1 MKKYESVIDS
11 IFLSNNGEID
21 LLTGA
26 ISPDRFDQIV
36 KRDLA
41 MAQRNHAK
49 ISMISTAINLTQFF
63 TDNQTLDSLEQQSM
77 IENELV
83 NLHFNLKSTFRQSD
97 CICRV
102 SKLGFWILLN
112 GADKRTSDQLF
123 EALYFAAKFGS
134 RNTIKV
140 LRELSEYVSADL
152 SVRAEINT
160 RFGWI
165 KNSANLAALAPWLL
179 FLILR
184 TQINAKVAYEQPFGQ
199 FLMAIG
205 VLATLIAYYWM
216 NRIANL
222 PKAKRIF
229 TLALGEK

>member
-41 MAQRNHAK
+41 IAQRNPAD
-49 ISMISTAINLTQFF
+49 ISIISTAINLTQFF
-63 TDNQTLDSLEQQSM
+63 ADNQTLDSIEQQSI

-112 GADKRTSDQLF
+112 GADKKTTEQLVDRLVK
-123 EALYFAAKFGS
+123 E
-134 RNTIKV
+134 
-140 LRELSEYVSADL
+140 
-152 SVRAEINT
+152 
-160 RFGWI
+160 
-165 KNSANLAALAPWLL
+165 
-179 FLILR
+179 
-184 TQINAKVAYEQPFGQ
+184 
-199 FLMAIG
+199 
-205 VLATLIAYYWM
+205 
-216 NRIANL
+216 L
-222 PKAKRIF
+222 PKFITVGMCLWQQSESILDWYKRVDQIHF
-229 TLALGEK
+229 NNNQ

>member
-41 MAQRNHAK
+41 IAQRNPAD
-49 ISMISTAINLTQFF
+49 ISIISTAINLTHFF
-63 TDNQTLDSLEQQSM
+63 ADNQTLDSLEQQSK

-83 NLHFNLKSTFRQSD
+83 NLHFKLNSTFRQSD

-112 GADKRTSDQLF
+112 GADKKTTEQLVDRLVK
-123 EALYFAAKFGS
+123 E
-134 RNTIKV
+134 
-140 LRELSEYVSADL
+140 
-152 SVRAEINT
+152 
-160 RFGWI
+160 
-165 KNSANLAALAPWLL
+165 
-179 FLILR
+179 
-184 TQINAKVAYEQPFGQ
+184 
-199 FLMAIG
+199 
-205 VLATLIAYYWM
+205 
-216 NRIANL
+216 L
-222 PKAKRIF
+222 PKFITVGMCLWQQSESILDWYKRVDQIHF
-229 TLALGEK
+229 NNN

>member
-26 ISPDRFDQIV
+26 IAPDRFDQIV

-41 MAQRNHAK
+41 MAQRNSAN
-49 ISMISTAINLTQFF
+49 ISMISTAVNLMQFF
-63 TDNQTLDSLEQQSM
+63 EDNQTLDALEQQSM

-112 GADKRTSDQLF
+112 GADKSTSDQLVDRLVG
-123 EALYFAAKFGS
+123 E
-134 RNTIKV
+134 
-140 LRELSEYVSADL
+140 
-152 SVRAEINT
+152 
-160 RFGWI
+160 
-165 KNSANLAALAPWLL
+165 
-179 FLILR
+179 
-184 TQINAKVAYEQPFGQ
+184 
-199 FLMAIG
+199 
-205 VLATLIAYYWM
+205 
-216 NRIANL
+216 L
-222 PKAKRIF
+222 PKFISVGMCLWQQDESILDWYKRVDQIHF
-229 TLALGEK
+229 DNNQ

>member
-41 MAQRNHAK
+41 IAQRNSAN
-49 ISMISTAINLTQFF
+49 ISMISTAINLPQFF
-63 TDNQTLDSLEQQSM
+63 ADNQALSLIEQQSL

-83 NLHFNLKSTFRQSD
+83 NFHFNLKSTFRQSD

-112 GADKRTSDQLF
+112 GADKTTTDQLV
-123 EALYFAAKFGS
+123 ERL
-134 RNTIKV
+134 IK
-140 LRELSEYVSADL
+140 ELPNYITAGMSLWQQGES
-152 SVRAEINT
+152 
-160 RFGWI
+160 
-165 KNSANLAALAPWLL
+165 
-179 FLILR
+179 ILDWYKR
-184 TQINAKVAYEQPFGQ
+184 VDQIHFN
-199 FLMAIG
+199 
-205 VLATLIAYYWM
+205 
-216 NRIANL
+216 NN
-222 PKAKRIF
+222 
-229 TLALGEK
+229 

>member
-26 ISPDRFDQIV
+26 IAPDRFDQIV

-41 MAQRNHAK
+41 MAQRNSAN
-49 ISMISTAINLTQFF
+49 ISMISTAVNLTQFF
-63 TDNQTLDSLEQQSM
+63 EDNQTLDALKQQSM

-112 GADKRTSDQLF
+112 GADKSTSDQLVDRLVG
-123 EALYFAAKFGS
+123 E
-134 RNTIKV
+134 
-140 LRELSEYVSADL
+140 
-152 SVRAEINT
+152 
-160 RFGWI
+160 
-165 KNSANLAALAPWLL
+165 
-179 FLILR
+179 
-184 TQINAKVAYEQPFGQ
+184 
-199 FLMAIG
+199 
-205 VLATLIAYYWM
+205 
-216 NRIANL
+216 L
-222 PKAKRIF
+222 PKFITVGMCLWKQDESILNWYKRVDQIHF
-229 TLALGEK
+229 DNNQ

>member
-1 MKKYESVIDS
+1 MNKYESVIDS

-41 MAQRNHAK
+41 IAQRNSAN
-49 ISMISTAINLTQFF
+49 ISMISTAINLPQFF
-63 TDNQTLDSLEQQSM
+63 ADNQALSLIEQQSL

-112 GADKRTSDQLF
+112 GADKTTTDQLV
-123 EALYFAAKFGS
+123 ERL
-134 RNTIKV
+134 IK
-140 LRELSEYVSADL
+140 ELPNYITVGMSLWQQGES
-152 SVRAEINT
+152 
-160 RFGWI
+160 
-165 KNSANLAALAPWLL
+165 
-179 FLILR
+179 ILDWYKR
-184 TQINAKVAYEQPFGQ
+184 VDQIHFNNNQ
-199 FLMAIG
+199 
-205 VLATLIAYYWM
+205 
-216 NRIANL
+216 
-222 PKAKRIF
+222 
-229 TLALGEK
+229 

>member
-1 MKKYESVIDS
+1 MNKYESVIDS

-41 MAQRNHAK
+41 IAQRNSAN
-49 ISMISTAINLTQFF
+49 ISMISTAINLPQFF
-63 TDNQTLDSLEQQSM
+63 ADNQALSLIEQQSL

-112 GADKRTSDQLF
+112 GADSTTADQL
-123 EALYFAAKFGS
+123 
-134 RNTIKV
+134 
-140 LRELSEYVSADL
+140 AD
-152 SVRAEINT
+152 R
-160 RFGWI
+160 
-165 KNSANLAALAPWLL
+165 LL
-179 FLILR
+179 
-184 TQINAKVAYEQPFGQ
+184 NE
-199 FLMAIG
+199 
-205 VLATLIAYYWM
+205 
-216 NRIANL
+216 L
-222 PKAKRIF
+222 PKFITVGMSVWQQGESILDWYKRVDQIHF
-229 TLALGEK
+229 NNN

>member
-1 MKKYESVIDS
+1 MNMYESVIDS

-41 MAQRNHAK
+41 IAQRNSAN
-49 ISMISTAINLTQFF
+49 ISIISTAINLPQFF
-63 TDNQTLDSLEQQSM
+63 TDNQAVEPIEQQSL

-112 GADKRTSDQLF
+112 GADKTTTDQLV
-123 EALYFAAKFGS
+123 ERL
-134 RNTIKV
+134 IK
-140 LRELSEYVSADL
+140 ELPNYITVGMSLWQQGES
-152 SVRAEINT
+152 
-160 RFGWI
+160 
-165 KNSANLAALAPWLL
+165 
-179 FLILR
+179 ILDWYKR
-184 TQINAKVAYEQPFGQ
+184 VDQIHFN
-199 FLMAIG
+199 
-205 VLATLIAYYWM
+205 
-216 NRIANL
+216 NN
-222 PKAKRIF
+222 
-229 TLALGEK
+229 

>member
-1 MKKYESVIDS
+1 MNKYESVIDS

-41 MAQRNHAK
+41 IAQRNSAN
-49 ISMISTAINLTQFF
+49 ISMISTAINLPQFF
-63 TDNQTLDSLEQQSM
+63 TDNQAVNPIEQKSL

-112 GADKRTSDQLF
+112 GADKTTTDQLV
-123 EALYFAAKFGS
+123 ERL
-134 RNTIKV
+134 IK
-140 LRELSEYVSADL
+140 ELPNYITVGMSLWQQGES
-152 SVRAEINT
+152 
-160 RFGWI
+160 
-165 KNSANLAALAPWLL
+165 
-179 FLILR
+179 ILDWYKR
-184 TQINAKVAYEQPFGQ
+184 VDQIHFDN
-199 FLMAIG
+199 
-205 VLATLIAYYWM
+205 
-216 NRIANL
+216 N
-222 PKAKRIF
+222 
-229 TLALGEK
+229 

>member
-1 MKKYESVIDS
+1 MNKYESVIDS

-41 MAQRNHAK
+41 IAQRNSAN
-49 ISMISTAINLTQFF
+49 ISMISTAINLPQFF
-63 TDNQTLDSLEQQSM
+63 IDNQAVNPIEQQSL

-112 GADKRTSDQLF
+112 GADKTTTDQLV
-123 EALYFAAKFGS
+123 ERL
-134 RNTIKV
+134 IK
-140 LRELSEYVSADL
+140 ELPNYITVGMSLWQQGES
-152 SVRAEINT
+152 
-160 RFGWI
+160 
-165 KNSANLAALAPWLL
+165 
-179 FLILR
+179 ILDWYKR
-184 TQINAKVAYEQPFGQ
+184 VDQIHFDN
-199 FLMAIG
+199 
-205 VLATLIAYYWM
+205 
-216 NRIANL
+216 N
-222 PKAKRIF
+222 
-229 TLALGEK
+229 

>member
-1 MKKYESVIDS
+1 MNKYESVIDS

-41 MAQRNHAK
+41 IAQRNSAN
-49 ISMISTAINLTQFF
+49 ISMISTAINLPQFF
-63 TDNQTLDSLEQQSM
+63 TDNQAVDPIEQQSL

-112 GADKRTSDQLF
+112 GADKTTTDQLV
-123 EALYFAAKFGS
+123 ERL
-134 RNTIKV
+134 IK
-140 LRELSEYVSADL
+140 ELPNYITVGMSLWQQGES
-152 SVRAEINT
+152 
-160 RFGWI
+160 
-165 KNSANLAALAPWLL
+165 
-179 FLILR
+179 ILDWYKR
-184 TQINAKVAYEQPFGQ
+184 VDQIHFN
-199 FLMAIG
+199 
-205 VLATLIAYYWM
+205 
-216 NRIANL
+216 NN
-222 PKAKRIF
+222 
-229 TLALGEK
+229 

>member
-1 MKKYESVIDS
+1 MNKYESVIDS

-41 MAQRNHAK
+41 IAQRNSAN
-49 ISMISTAINLTQFF
+49 ISMISTAINLPQFF
-63 TDNQTLDSLEQQSM
+63 ADNQALSLIEQQSL

-112 GADKRTSDQLF
+112 GADKTTTDQLV
-123 EALYFAAKFGS
+123 ERLIKELPNYITVGMSLWQQGESILDWYKRVDQIYFD
-134 RNTIKV
+134 N
-140 LRELSEYVSADL
+140 
-152 SVRAEINT
+152 N
-160 RFGWI
+160 
-165 KNSANLAALAPWLL
+165 
-179 FLILR
+179 
-184 TQINAKVAYEQPFGQ
+184 
-199 FLMAIG
+199 
-205 VLATLIAYYWM
+205 
-216 NRIANL
+216 
-222 PKAKRIF
+222 
-229 TLALGEK
+229 

>member
-1 MKKYESVIDS
+1 MNKYESVIDS

-41 MAQRNHAK
+41 IAQRNPAD
-49 ISMISTAINLTQFF
+49 ISIISTAINLTHFF
-63 TDNQTLDSLEQQSM
+63 SDNQTLDSIEQQSI

-112 GADKRTSDQLF
+112 GADKTTTDQLV
-123 EALYFAAKFGS
+123 ERL
-134 RNTIKV
+134 IK
-140 LRELSEYVSADL
+140 ELPNYITVGMSLWQQGES
-152 SVRAEINT
+152 
-160 RFGWI
+160 
-165 KNSANLAALAPWLL
+165 
-179 FLILR
+179 ILDWYKR
-184 TQINAKVAYEQPFGQ
+184 VDQIHFDN
-199 FLMAIG
+199 
-205 VLATLIAYYWM
+205 
-216 NRIANL
+216 N
-222 PKAKRIF
+222 
-229 TLALGEK
+229 

>member
-1 MKKYESVIDS
+1 MNKCESVIDS

-41 MAQRNHAK
+41 IAQRNSAN
-49 ISMISTAINLTQFF
+49 ISMISTAINLQQFF
-63 TDNQTLDSLEQQSM
+63 TDNQAVNPIEQQSL

-112 GADKRTSDQLF
+112 GADKTTTDQLV
-123 EALYFAAKFGS
+123 ERL
-134 RNTIKV
+134 IK
-140 LRELSEYVSADL
+140 ELPNYITVGMSLWQQGES
-152 SVRAEINT
+152 
-160 RFGWI
+160 
-165 KNSANLAALAPWLL
+165 
-179 FLILR
+179 ILDWYER
-184 TQINAKVAYEQPFGQ
+184 VDQIHFN
-199 FLMAIG
+199 
-205 VLATLIAYYWM
+205 
-216 NRIANL
+216 NN
-222 PKAKRIF
+222 
-229 TLALGEK
+229 

>member
-1 MKKYESVIDS
+1 MNKYESVIDS

-41 MAQRNHAK
+41 IAQRNSAN
-49 ISMISTAINLTQFF
+49 ISMISTAINLLQFF
-63 TDNQTLDSLEQQSM
+63 ADNQAVNPIEQQSL

-112 GADKRTSDQLF
+112 GADKTTTDQLV
-123 EALYFAAKFGS
+123 ERLVK
-134 RNTIKV
+134 
-140 LRELSEYVSADL
+140 ELPNYITVSMSL
-152 SVRAEINT
+152 WQQGES
-160 RFGWI
+160 
-165 KNSANLAALAPWLL
+165 
-179 FLILR
+179 ILDWYKR
-184 TQINAKVAYEQPFGQ
+184 VDQIHFN
-199 FLMAIG
+199 
-205 VLATLIAYYWM
+205 
-216 NRIANL
+216 NN
-222 PKAKRIF
+222 
-229 TLALGEK
+229 

>member
-1 MKKYESVIDS
+1 MNKYESVIDS

-41 MAQRNHAK
+41 IAQRNSAN
-49 ISMISTAINLTQFF
+49 ISMISTAINLPQFF
-63 TDNQTLDSLEQQSM
+63 ADNQALSLIEQQSL

-112 GADKRTSDQLF
+112 GADKTTTDQLV
-123 EALYFAAKFGS
+123 ERL
-134 RNTIKV
+134 IK
-140 LRELSEYVSADL
+140 ELPNYITAGMSLWQQGES
-152 SVRAEINT
+152 
-160 RFGWI
+160 
-165 KNSANLAALAPWLL
+165 
-179 FLILR
+179 ILDWYKR
-184 TQINAKVAYEQPFGQ
+184 VDQIHFN
-199 FLMAIG
+199 
-205 VLATLIAYYWM
+205 
-216 NRIANL
+216 NN
-222 PKAKRIF
+222 
-229 TLALGEK
+229 

>member
-1 MKKYESVIDS
+1 MNKYESVIDS

-41 MAQRNHAK
+41 IAQRNSAN
-49 ISMISTAINLTQFF
+49 ISMISTAINLPQFF
-63 TDNQTLDSLEQQSM
+63 TDNQAVNPIEQQSL

-112 GADKRTSDQLF
+112 GADKTTTDQLV
-123 EALYFAAKFGS
+123 ERL
-134 RNTIKV
+134 IK
-140 LRELSEYVSADL
+140 ELPNYITVGMSLWQQGES
-152 SVRAEINT
+152 
-160 RFGWI
+160 
-165 KNSANLAALAPWLL
+165 
-179 FLILR
+179 ILDWYKR
-184 TQINAKVAYEQPFGQ
+184 VDQIHFNNNQ
-199 FLMAIG
+199 
-205 VLATLIAYYWM
+205 
-216 NRIANL
+216 
-222 PKAKRIF
+222 
-229 TLALGEK
+229 

>member
-41 MAQRNHAK
+41 IAQRNPAD
-49 ISMISTAINLTQFF
+49 ISIISTAINLTHFLV
-63 TDNQTLDSLEQQSM
+63 DNQTLDSIEQQST

-112 GADKRTSDQLF
+112 GADKTTTDQLV
-123 EALYFAAKFGS
+123 ERLIKELPNYITVGMSLWQQGESILDWYKRVDLMYFD
-134 RNTIKV
+134 N
-140 LRELSEYVSADL
+140 
-152 SVRAEINT
+152 N
-160 RFGWI
+160 
-165 KNSANLAALAPWLL
+165 
-179 FLILR
+179 
-184 TQINAKVAYEQPFGQ
+184 Q
-199 FLMAIG
+199 
-205 VLATLIAYYWM
+205 
-216 NRIANL
+216 
-222 PKAKRIF
+222 
-229 TLALGEK
+229 

>member
-1 MKKYESVIDS
+1 MNKYESVIDS

-41 MAQRNHAK
+41 IAQRNSAN
-49 ISMISTAINLTQFF
+49 ISIISTAINLPQFF
-63 TDNQTLDSLEQQSM
+63 ADNQALSLIEQQSL

-112 GADKRTSDQLF
+112 GADKTTTDQLV
-123 EALYFAAKFGS
+123 ERL
-134 RNTIKV
+134 IK
-140 LRELSEYVSADL
+140 ELPNYITVGMSLWQQGES
-152 SVRAEINT
+152 
-160 RFGWI
+160 
-165 KNSANLAALAPWLL
+165 
-179 FLILR
+179 ILDWYKR
-184 TQINAKVAYEQPFGQ
+184 VDQIHFN
-199 FLMAIG
+199 
-205 VLATLIAYYWM
+205 
-216 NRIANL
+216 NN
-222 PKAKRIF
+222 
-229 TLALGEK
+229 

>member
-1 MKKYESVIDS
+1 MNKYESVIDS

-41 MAQRNHAK
+41 IAQRNSAS
-49 ISMISTAINLTQFF
+49 ISMISTAINLPQFF
-63 TDNQTLDSLEQQSM
+63 TDNQAVDPIEQQSL

-112 GADKRTSDQLF
+112 GTDKTTTDQLV
-123 EALYFAAKFGS
+123 ERL
-134 RNTIKV
+134 IK
-140 LRELSEYVSADL
+140 ELPNYITVGMSLWQQGES
-152 SVRAEINT
+152 
-160 RFGWI
+160 
-165 KNSANLAALAPWLL
+165 
-179 FLILR
+179 ILDWYKR
-184 TQINAKVAYEQPFGQ
+184 VDQIHFN
-199 FLMAIG
+199 
-205 VLATLIAYYWM
+205 
-216 NRIANL
+216 NN
-222 PKAKRIF
+222 
-229 TLALGEK
+229 

>member
-1 MKKYESVIDS
+1 MNKYESVIDS

-41 MAQRNHAK
+41 IAQRNSAN
-49 ISMISTAINLTQFF
+49 ISMISTAINLPQFF
-63 TDNQTLDSLEQQSM
+63 ADNQAVNPIEQQSL

-112 GADKRTSDQLF
+112 GADKTTTDQLV
-123 EALYFAAKFGS
+123 ERL
-134 RNTIKV
+134 IK
-140 LRELSEYVSADL
+140 ELPNYITVGMSLWQQGES
-152 SVRAEINT
+152 
-160 RFGWI
+160 
-165 KNSANLAALAPWLL
+165 
-179 FLILR
+179 ILDWYKR
-184 TQINAKVAYEQPFGQ
+184 VDQIHFNNNQ
-199 FLMAIG
+199 
-205 VLATLIAYYWM
+205 
-216 NRIANL
+216 
-222 PKAKRIF
+222 
-229 TLALGEK
+229 

>member
-41 MAQRNHAK
+41 IAQRNSAN
-49 ISMISTAINLTQFF
+49 ISMISTAINLPQFF
-63 TDNQTLDSLEQQSM
+63 TDNQAVEPIEQQGL

-112 GADKRTSDQLF
+112 GADKTTTDQLV
-123 EALYFAAKFGS
+123 ERL
-134 RNTIKV
+134 IK
-140 LRELSEYVSADL
+140 ELPNYITVGMSLWQQGES
-152 SVRAEINT
+152 
-160 RFGWI
+160 
-165 KNSANLAALAPWLL
+165 
-179 FLILR
+179 ILDWYKR
-184 TQINAKVAYEQPFGQ
+184 VDQIHFN
-199 FLMAIG
+199 
-205 VLATLIAYYWM
+205 
-216 NRIANL
+216 NN
-222 PKAKRIF
+222 
-229 TLALGEK
+229 

>member
-41 MAQRNHAK
+41 IAQRNSAN
-49 ISMISTAINLTQFF
+49 ISMISTAINLPQFF
-63 TDNQTLDSLEQQSM
+63 ADNQVVNPIEQQSL

-112 GADKRTSDQLF
+112 GADKTTTDQLV
-123 EALYFAAKFGS
+123 ERL
-134 RNTIKV
+134 IK
-140 LRELSEYVSADL
+140 ELPNYITVGMSLWQQGES
-152 SVRAEINT
+152 
-160 RFGWI
+160 
-165 KNSANLAALAPWLL
+165 
-179 FLILR
+179 ILDWYKR
-184 TQINAKVAYEQPFGQ
+184 VDQIHFN
-199 FLMAIG
+199 
-205 VLATLIAYYWM
+205 
-216 NRIANL
+216 NN
-222 PKAKRIF
+222 
-229 TLALGEK
+229 

>member
-1 MKKYESVIDS
+1 MNKYDSVIDS

-41 MAQRNHAK
+41 IAQRNSAN
-49 ISMISTAINLTQFF
+49 ISIISTAINLPQFF
-63 TDNQTLDSLEQQSM
+63 TDNQAVNPIEQKSL

-112 GADKRTSDQLF
+112 GADKTTTDQLV
-123 EALYFAAKFGS
+123 ERL
-134 RNTIKV
+134 IK
-140 LRELSEYVSADL
+140 ELPNYITVGMSLWQQGES
-152 SVRAEINT
+152 
-160 RFGWI
+160 
-165 KNSANLAALAPWLL
+165 
-179 FLILR
+179 ILDWYKR
-184 TQINAKVAYEQPFGQ
+184 VDQIHFN
-199 FLMAIG
+199 
-205 VLATLIAYYWM
+205 
-216 NRIANL
+216 NN
-222 PKAKRIF
+222 
-229 TLALGEK
+229 

>member
-1 MKKYESVIDS
+1 MNKYESVIDS

-41 MAQRNHAK
+41 IAQRNSAN
-49 ISMISTAINLTQFF
+49 ISMISTAINLPQFF
-63 TDNQTLDSLEQQSM
+63 ADNQAVNPIEQQSL

-112 GADKRTSDQLF
+112 GADKTTTDQLV
-123 EALYFAAKFGS
+123 ERLVK
-134 RNTIKV
+134 
-140 LRELSEYVSADL
+140 ELPNYITVSMSL
-152 SVRAEINT
+152 WQQGES
-160 RFGWI
+160 
-165 KNSANLAALAPWLL
+165 
-179 FLILR
+179 ILDWYKR
-184 TQINAKVAYEQPFGQ
+184 VDQIHFN
-199 FLMAIG
+199 
-205 VLATLIAYYWM
+205 
-216 NRIANL
+216 NN
-222 PKAKRIF
+222 
-229 TLALGEK
+229 

>member
-1 MKKYESVIDS
+1 MNKYESVIDS

-41 MAQRNHAK
+41 IAERNSAN
-49 ISMISTAINLTQFF
+49 ISMISTAINLPQFF
-63 TDNQTLDSLEQQSM
+63 ADNQAVNPIEQQSL

-112 GADKRTSDQLF
+112 GADKTTTDQLV
-123 EALYFAAKFGS
+123 ERL
-134 RNTIKV
+134 IK
-140 LRELSEYVSADL
+140 ELPNYITVGMSLWQQGES
-152 SVRAEINT
+152 
-160 RFGWI
+160 
-165 KNSANLAALAPWLL
+165 
-179 FLILR
+179 ILDWYKR
-184 TQINAKVAYEQPFGQ
+184 VDQIHFN
-199 FLMAIG
+199 
-205 VLATLIAYYWM
+205 
-216 NRIANL
+216 NN
-222 PKAKRIF
+222 
-229 TLALGEK
+229 

>member
-26 ISPDRFDQIV
+26 IAPDRFDQIV

-41 MAQRNHAK
+41 MAQRNSAN
-49 ISMISTAINLTQFF
+49 ISMISTAVNLTQFF
-63 TDNQTLDSLEQQSM
+63 EDNQTLDALEQQSM

-112 GADKRTSDQLF
+112 GADKSTSDQLVDRLVG
-123 EALYFAAKFGS
+123 E
-134 RNTIKV
+134 
-140 LRELSEYVSADL
+140 
-152 SVRAEINT
+152 
-160 RFGWI
+160 
-165 KNSANLAALAPWLL
+165 
-179 FLILR
+179 
-184 TQINAKVAYEQPFGQ
+184 
-199 FLMAIG
+199 
-205 VLATLIAYYWM
+205 
-216 NRIANL
+216 L
-222 PKAKRIF
+222 PKFITVGMCLWQQDESILDWYKRVDQIHF
-229 TLALGEK
+229 DNNQ

>member
-41 MAQRNHAK
+41 IAQRNPAD
-49 ISMISTAINLTQFF
+49 ISIISTAINLPHFF
-63 TDNQTLDSLEQQSM
+63 ADNQTLDSIEQQSI

-83 NLHFNLKSTFRQSD
+83 NLHFKLKSTFRQSD

-112 GADKRTSDQLF
+112 GADKKTTEQLVDRLVK
-123 EALYFAAKFGS
+123 E
-134 RNTIKV
+134 
-140 LRELSEYVSADL
+140 
-152 SVRAEINT
+152 
-160 RFGWI
+160 
-165 KNSANLAALAPWLL
+165 
-179 FLILR
+179 
-184 TQINAKVAYEQPFGQ
+184 
-199 FLMAIG
+199 
-205 VLATLIAYYWM
+205 
-216 NRIANL
+216 L
-222 PKAKRIF
+222 PKFISIGMCLWQQGESILDWYKRVDQIHF
-229 TLALGEK
+229 NNNQ

>member
-26 ISPDRFDQIV
+26 IAPDRFDQIV

-41 MAQRNHAK
+41 MAQRNSTN
-49 ISMISTAINLTQFF
+49 ISMISTAVNLTQFF
-63 TDNQTLDSLEQQSM
+63 EDNQTLDSLEQQSM

-112 GADKRTSDQLF
+112 GADSTTADQL
-123 EALYFAAKFGS
+123 
-134 RNTIKV
+134 
-140 LRELSEYVSADL
+140 AD
-152 SVRAEINT
+152 R
-160 RFGWI
+160 
-165 KNSANLAALAPWLL
+165 LL
-179 FLILR
+179 
-184 TQINAKVAYEQPFGQ
+184 NE
-199 FLMAIG
+199 
-205 VLATLIAYYWM
+205 
-216 NRIANL
+216 L
-222 PKAKRIF
+222 PKFITVGMSVWQQGESILDWYKRVDQKHF
-229 TLALGEK
+229 NNN

>member
-41 MAQRNHAK
+41 IAQRNPAD
-49 ISMISTAINLTQFF
+49 ISIISTAINLTHFF
-63 TDNQTLDSLEQQSM
+63 ADNQTLDSIEQQSI

-112 GADKRTSDQLF
+112 GADKKTTEQLVDRLVK
-123 EALYFAAKFGS
+123 E
-134 RNTIKV
+134 
-140 LRELSEYVSADL
+140 
-152 SVRAEINT
+152 
-160 RFGWI
+160 
-165 KNSANLAALAPWLL
+165 
-179 FLILR
+179 
-184 TQINAKVAYEQPFGQ
+184 
-199 FLMAIG
+199 
-205 VLATLIAYYWM
+205 
-216 NRIANL
+216 L
-222 PKAKRIF
+222 PKFITVGMCLWQQGESILDWYKRVDLMYF
-229 TLALGEK
+229 DNN